1 MPAIRIVV
9 VDDHA
14 LLRDGISAML
24 KDVNGIDVVAAFSSG
39 EEVVEE
45 FETYKPSIIL
55 MDIVMK
61 GMNGIE
67 ATRWIKERSPHT
79 KVIIISSEL
88 KKEFVSAGIKCGI
101 DGYLPKDASKATL
114 VEAIRAVNEGN
125 KYFNEAITSLVFE
138 DFYQAEKSGVRPKR
152 KITEGLTRRE
162 SEVMEHIALGK
173 TNMEV
178 ADTLFIS
185 IKTVETHKT
194 NILEKLGLRNT
205 AELVRYAI
213 KNKII
218 GLDE

>member
-1 MPAIRIVV
+1 MIRIIL

-14 LLRDGISAML
+14 MLRDGLSAML
-24 KDVNGIDVVAAFSSG
+24 KDVGGIEVVGAFSSG

-45 FETYKPSIIL
+45 FEQYSPTIIL
-55 MDIVMK
+55 MDIIMK
-61 GMNGIE
+61 GMTGIE
-67 ATRWIKERSPHT
+67 ATRWIKERSPKT

-88 KKEFVSAGIKCGI
+88 KKEFISAGIKCGI
-101 DGYLPKDASKATL
+101 DAYLPKDTSKATL
-114 VEAIRAVNEGN
+114 IEAIRTVSEGK

-138 DFYQAEKSGVRPKR
+138 DYYQAEKNGIKQKQ
-152 KITEGLTRRE
+152 KIAEGLTKRE
-162 SEVMEHIALGK
+162 SEVMEHVALGK
-173 TNMEV
+173 TNQEV

-213 KNKII
+213 KHNII
-218 GLDE
+218 PLDE